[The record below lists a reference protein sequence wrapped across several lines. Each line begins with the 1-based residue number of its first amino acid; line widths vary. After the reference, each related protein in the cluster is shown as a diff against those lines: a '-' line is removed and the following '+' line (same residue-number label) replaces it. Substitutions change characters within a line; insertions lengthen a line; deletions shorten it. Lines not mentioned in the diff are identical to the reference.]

1 MISIND
7 LHINVI
13 RYFEE
18 LADLGRRDIG
28 LRTDFDTFCDTCDYE
43 ISTRAT
49 SIQVLECEAVSI
61 DVYDLSE
68 YPTEKY
74 VTTVSINKRLLIPDY

>member
-7 LHINVI
+7 LHINMI
-13 RYFEE
+13 RYFED
-18 LADLGRRDIG
+18 LADLDRRDIS

-49 SIQVLECEAVSI
+49 SIQVLECETVSI

-68 YPTEKY
+68 YPNEKY
-74 VTTVSINKRLLIPDY
+74 VTTVSINKRRFV